1 MSNAR
6 TYLRKEK
13 VSKDKAVLSVTQGI
27 RTNSL
32 FALLSCFI
40 ATQKYECFDVSSQD

>member
-1 MSNAR
+1 MSNVSI
-6 TYLRKEK
+6 YLRKK

-32 FALLSCFI
+32 FDVLHRLI
-40 ATQKYECFDVSSQD
+40 ATEKDECFDVSAQD